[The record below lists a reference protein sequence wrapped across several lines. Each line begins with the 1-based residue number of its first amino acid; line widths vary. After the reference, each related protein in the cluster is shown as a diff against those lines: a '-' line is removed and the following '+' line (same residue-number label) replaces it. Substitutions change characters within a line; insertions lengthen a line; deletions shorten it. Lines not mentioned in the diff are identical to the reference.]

1 MTGSIDITGSID
13 LTGATGAT
21 GTDPRWVAF
30 VTGADRAGTLTA
42 LTNVFSTRGVNF
54 ESLSA
59 ASVEGDAGLI
69 VVTFVASERRR
80 RLLIRTVERLAV
92 VRSVEVHAADD
103 TAVRAAGVVQLPRGD
118 EFAPPTGV
126 DVRWSGDSRSG
137 RPVLV
142 EGTLADVE
150 RVVSDVRAHGAL
162 AAAMVILPPVGA
174 PPT

>member
-1 MTGSIDITGSID
+1 MTDGIGV
-13 LTGATGAT
+13 TGAT

-30 VTGADRAGTLTA
+30 VTGADRTGTLTA

-103 TAVRAAGVVQLPRGD
+103 AAVRAAGVVQLPRGD
-118 EFAPPTGV
+118 EFTPPTGV

-150 RVVSDVRAHGAL
+150 RVVADVRAHGAL
-162 AAAMVILPPVGA
+162 AAAMVILPPIA
-174 PPT
+174 PSTT

>member
-1 MTGSIDITGSID
+1 MTDV
-13 LTGATGAT
+13 
-21 GTDPRWVAF
+21 DPRWVAF

-59 ASVEGDAGLI
+59 GSVEGDAGLI
-69 VVTFVASERRR
+69 VVTFLASERRR

-92 VRSVEVHAADD
+92 VRSVEVYAAED
-103 TAVRAAGVVQLPRGD
+103 TAVRAAAVVQLSRGG
-118 EFAPPTGV
+118 EFAPPVGV
-126 DVRWSGDSRSG
+126 DVRWSGDSTSG

-150 RVVSDVRAHGAL
+150 RVVAHVRALGAL
-162 AAAMVILPPVGA
+162 SAGLVILPPVDAAA
-174 PPT
+174 PAI